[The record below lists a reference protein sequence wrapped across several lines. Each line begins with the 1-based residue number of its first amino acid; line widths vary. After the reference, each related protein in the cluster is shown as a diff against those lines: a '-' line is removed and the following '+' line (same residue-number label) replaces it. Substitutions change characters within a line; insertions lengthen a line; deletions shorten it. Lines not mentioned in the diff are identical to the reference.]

1 MLCISEEVQTL
12 SQIMKMGIFLL
23 PSLYFVFLQATFQAL
38 IKIKARQ
45 HVTESPRKLIK
56 IWSQKYISSNSLT
69 LFSLG
74 SNHNLLI
81 VRKIEKS

>member
-1 MLCISEEVQTL
+1 MHIRRSPGTKSNNED
-12 SQIMKMGIFLL
+12 GYFFLL
-23 PSLYFVFLQATFQAL
+23 ASLYFIVFLQATFQAL

-56 IWSQKYISSNSLT
+56 IWSQKYISSKSFT
-69 LFSLG
+69 PFSLG

>member
-1 MLCISEEVQTL
+1 MFCISEEVQTL
-12 SQIMKMGIFLL
+12 NQIMKMGI
-23 PSLYFVFLQATFQAL
+23 LYFTVFLQATFQAL

-56 IWSQKYISSNSLT
+56 IWSQKYISSKSFT
-69 LFSLG
+69 PFSLG